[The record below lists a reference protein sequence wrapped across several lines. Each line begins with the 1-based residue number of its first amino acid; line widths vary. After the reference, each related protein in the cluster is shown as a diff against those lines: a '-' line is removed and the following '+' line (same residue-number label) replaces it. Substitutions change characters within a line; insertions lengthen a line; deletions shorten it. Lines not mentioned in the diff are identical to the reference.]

1 MKSKSG
7 NSRLISSCPRGDPE
21 VISIPLV
28 LLSHTFCPFCPFSG
42 REVLPQICGN
52 RVGDNEG
59 STSQAPITWW
69 YISFKRQRNN
79 IDTTWSLLAGEG
91 FTIHVI
97 RKIEK
102 KYKKRWDERIP
113 TQIPQLPTQIPP
125 PVYSADSRVPVNKFE
140 QKPTPWNVTLSVT
153 CYHEE
158 RAYL

>member
-7 NSRLISSCPRGDPE
+7 NFRLISSCPWGDPE
-21 VISIPLV
+21 VISIPVV
-28 LLSHTFCPFCPFSG
+28 LLSHTFFPFCPFSG

-102 KYKKRWDERIP
+102 KYKKRWIKRD
-113 TQIPQLPTQIPP
+113 QLKYRRLSIQLTPALLLISSIRSPP
-125 PVYSADSRVPVNKFE
+125 PGTSLC
-140 QKPTPWNVTLSVT
+140 Q
-153 CYHEE
+153 
-158 RAYL
+158 

>member
-1 MKSKSG
+1 VKSKSG

-102 KYKKRWDERIP
+102 KYKKRWIKRD
-113 TQIPQLPTQIPP
+113 QLTYRRLSIQLTPALLLISSIRSPP
-125 PVYSADSRVPVNKFE
+125 PGTSLC
-140 QKPTPWNVTLSVT
+140 Q
-153 CYHEE
+153 
-158 RAYL
+158 